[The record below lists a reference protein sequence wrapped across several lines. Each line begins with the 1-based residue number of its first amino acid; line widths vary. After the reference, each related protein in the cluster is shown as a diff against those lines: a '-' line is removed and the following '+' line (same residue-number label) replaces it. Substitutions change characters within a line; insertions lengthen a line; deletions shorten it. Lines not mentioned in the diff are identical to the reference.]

1 METKLYMFEQP
12 GTKEEVRG
20 ALEHILPGAP
30 LPRPLR
36 ETTIT
41 L

>member
-1 METKLYMFEQP
+1 MKTKLYTFEQP
-12 GTKEEVRG
+12 GIKEEVRG

-36 ETTIT
+36 ETTVT